1 MPMLDG
7 KEMERR
13 LKEILEKTQQN
24 RNETVK
30 VSNDDKNSNQ
40 RRV

>member
-13 LKEILEKTQQN
+13 LKEILEKTEGQRVEIKTRDEDQKTN
-24 RNETVK
+24 R
-30 VSNDDKNSNQ
+30 
-40 RRV
+40 RR